1 MDPKDIGFPDREA
14 DTIADGLRREDVEAA
29 ELSAEHGT
37 PTIMAELGDDGKPR
51 FFDGAFRIGRGKDC
65 ELRVTA
71 DGVSREHCE
80 VYWEDEQWRVRDLGS
95 TNGTWLEGTR
105 VETAPLRGRNA
116 LRLGRS
122 GPVVWLK
129 TGDTATR
136 SDNQPDLDPYVERYV
151 KGGWTDEVSSHT
163 LMVRKAFDVT
173 HRRQRVR
180 HFLTLSVVAVVA
192 IVAMTAVWRWRAA
205 QVATAR
211 NTASD
216 IFYSMKDLEL
226 RLARLENRLGGVAPE
241 SKQLESGRERLG
253 TLSSSYDRYLKEL
266 DLIGEETP
274 EQVVLILRM
283 ARVFGE
289 CEIDMPPSLV
299 GEVNRYIDRWRN
311 GTRFEKAVKRAQ
323 QGGFA
328 GRVATAFDR
337 VHLPPQYYYVALQ
350 ESDFRVDVCGPET
363 RYGIAK
369 GAWQF
374 IPGTGRAYGLHIG
387 PLYLEPRHDPEDE
400 RHDFDRASDAAARY
414 IRDIY
419 LREAQGSGLLVL
431 AIYNYGGTNVRRLI
445 RSLPESPR
453 ERNFWQVLLEHRDR
467 FPKETYDYVLN
478 VFSAAVIGENPK
490 LFGFDFAPPL
500 ADARIP
506 VS

>member
-1 MDPKDIGFPDREA
+1 MDPKDGEFSDRGA
-14 DTIADGLRREDVEAA
+14 DTIADGLRAEEIEAA
-29 ELSAEHGT
+29 ELSAEQG
-37 PTIMAELGDDGKPR
+37 PPKILAELADGGNSR
-51 FFDGAFRIGRGKDC
+51 TFDGSFRIGRGKDC
-65 ELRVTA
+65 ELRVAT

-80 VYWEDEQWRVRDLGS
+80 VYWEDDQWRVRDLGS
-95 TNGTWLEGTR
+95 TNGTWLEGIR

-116 LRLGRS
+116 LRLGRN

-129 TGDTATR
+129 IGRADTR
-136 SDNQPDLDPYVERYV
+136 SGDQPDLDPYLERYV
-151 KGGWTDEVSSHT
+151 EGGWSDEASTHT
-163 LMVRKAFDVT
+163 MMVRKAFDVT
-173 HRRQRVR
+173 RRRQRLR
-180 HFLTLSVVAVVA
+180 HLLSLAAVAMIAV
-192 IVAMTAVWRWRAA
+192 VAMTAVWRWRAA
-205 QVATAR
+205 QVEAAR

-226 RLARLENRLGGVAPE
+226 RLGRLENRLGAGALE
-241 SKQLESGRERLG
+241 SQQLESGRDRMVA
-253 TLSSSYDRYLKEL
+253 LSSSYDRYLQEL
-266 DLIGEETP
+266 DLIGEDTP
-274 EQVVLILRM
+274 EDVVLILRV

-289 CEIDMPPSLV
+289 CEIGMPPSLV
-299 GEVNRYIDRWRN
+299 DEVNRYIEKWRD
-311 GTRFEKAVKRAQ
+311 GTRLQKAVERARK
-323 QGGFA
+323 GGYA
-328 GRVATAFDR
+328 GRVAAAFDR

-350 ESDFRVDVCGPET
+350 ESDFRVDVCGPKT

-374 IPGTGRAYGLHIG
+374 IPGTGRAYGLRIG

-467 FPKETYDYVLN
+467 FPKETYDYVLKI
-478 VFSAAVIGENPK
+478 FSAAVIGENPQ

-500 ADARIP
+500 ADVRAP
-506 VS
+506 AS

>member
-1 MDPKDIGFPDREA
+1 MDPKDNDFPDHGPE
-14 DTIADGLRREDVEAA
+14 TVADGLRREDVEAA
-29 ELSAEHGT
+29 ERLAEGGP
-37 PTIMAELGDDGKPR
+37 PTIVAKQDDGGEPQS
-51 FFDGAFRIGRGKDC
+51 FDGAFRIGRGKDC

-80 VYWEDEQWRVRDLGS
+80 VFLEDGQWRVRDLGS
-95 TNGTWLEGTR
+95 TNGTLLEGIR
-105 VETAPLRGRNA
+105 VETAPLQARNA
-116 LRLGRS
+116 VRLGRG

-129 TGDTATR
+129 VGDAPTGSANKT
-136 SDNQPDLDPYVERYV
+136 DLDPYLERYV

-163 LMVRKAFDVT
+163 MMVRKAVDVVR
-173 HRRQRVR
+173 RRQRLR
-180 HFLTLSVVAVVA
+180 HLLTLAAVTVIAVA
-192 IVAMTAVWRWRAA
+192 AMTAVWRWRAA
-205 QVATAR
+205 QVEAAR
-211 NTASD
+211 NTAFD

-226 RLARLENRLGGVAPE
+226 RLLRLEDRLGGDASD
-241 SKQLESGRERLG
+241 SKQLESGRERLVS
-253 TLSSSYDRYLKEL
+253 LSSSYDRYLQEL
-266 DLIGEETP
+266 DLIDDDTPEETL
-274 EQVVLILRM
+274 LILRM

-289 CEIDMPPSLV
+289 CEIGMPPSLV
-299 GEVNRYIDRWRN
+299 DEVGRYIDRWRE
-311 GTRFEKAVKRAQ
+311 GTRLETALERAQ
-323 QGGFA
+323 KGGYA

-350 ESDFRVDVCGPET
+350 ESDFRIDVCGPET

-374 IPGTGRAYGLHIG
+374 IPGTGRAYGLRIG
-387 PLYLEPRHDPEDE
+387 PLYLEPRPDPQDE
-400 RHDFDRASDAAARY
+400 RHDFDLASDAASRY

-453 ERNFWQVLLEHRDR
+453 ARNFWQVLLDHRDR

-478 VFSAAVIGENPK
+478 IFSAAVIGENPQ
-490 LFGFDFAPPL
+490 LFGFDFPPPL
-500 ADARIP
+500 IDAR
-506 VS
+506 